1 MKNEQETTYS
11 IKLHCHNCFTNFN
24 KKFPMGFEALE
35 KGSIGES
42 SYILEPGEKYEYV
55 KCPNCGCTNVS
66 KVRKI

>member
-1 MKNEQETTYS
+1 
-11 IKLHCHNCFTNFN
+11 
-24 KKFPMGFEALE
+24 MGFEALE